1 MNKINPVGDKICT
14 PGDINI
20 NLFLNDCY
28 ILEKR
33 VYLIAT
39 QFQVML
45 KATMNFLHF
54 WTESNQ

>member
-54 WTESNQ
+54 FD